1 MEKVKNDK
9 TFIKIICISLA
20 VILWFYVSYFENPT
34 MTKTIRNV
42 SVAISEEQLDRLA
55 EKGLSVYS
63 ISTQSVDVKATAPR
77 LSLAKLSNKT
87 LSAYINVNSIRT
99 SGTYTLP
106 ANVISDVTVGA
117 SYYVKGKNITVVVE
131 PIMQSKFPIEADID
145 SNYVGYDTFELEDDF
160 IVVTAPESILNKIAT
175 VKTNTISIEE
185 KIESEIATFIFLDK
199 DGAVIDNNLI
209 KTAPVSM
216 QVTFSYLKEK
226 EVPVIVITSN
236 GKSFQL
242 PEENNITI
250 YGQSDVL
257 SKVSNLYSQVLNL
270 QDIED
275 SSTVKVNLD
284 IPDGINVADENK
296 EIEIKIDSAY
306 FN

>member
-1 MEKVKNDK
+1 MEKVKNEK

-42 SVAISEEQLDRLA
+42 SVAISEEQLDRLK

-63 ISTQSVDVKATAPR
+63 ISTESVDVKATAPR

-106 ANVISDVTVGA
+106 ANVMSDVTVGA

-131 PIMQSKFPIEADID
+131 PILQSKFPVEADID
-145 SNYVGYDTFELEDDF
+145 SSYVGYDTFELEDDF
-160 IVVTAPESILNKIAT
+160 IIVTAPESILNKIAT
-175 VKTNTISIEE
+175 VKTKSINIKE
-185 KIESEIATFIFLDK
+185 KIESETATFIFQDK
-199 DGAVIDNNLI
+199 DGTVIESDLI
-209 KTAPVSM
+209 KTSPDSL

-226 EVPVIVITSN
+226 EVPVIIKTTD
-236 GKSFQL
+236 GKAFQL
-242 PEENNITI
+242 PKENNITI
-250 YGQSDVL
+250 YGQSEVL
-257 SKVSNLYSQVLNL
+257 NNVYYLYTEELNL
-270 QDIED
+270 Q
-275 SSTVKVNLD
+275 STKEFSTIRVNLD
-284 IPDGINVADENK
+284 IPDGVNVAEENRK
-296 EIEIKIDSAY
+296 IEIKLTSEY